1 MSDIHSPPNTMPH
14 IGKIWAYL
22 SKDEHGNE
30 GVCAMSCGPFG
41 TSLVPLI
48 AADPDRLAI
57 MTPIA
62 ERVARESKMTIV
74 LVEFTSRVDLR
85 TIEGASS

>member
-22 SKDEHGNE
+22 SKDEYGNE
-30 GVCAMSCGPFG
+30 GVCAMACGPFG
-41 TSLVPLI
+41 ASMVPLI
-48 AADPDRLAI
+48 AADQARLSV

-62 ERVARESKMTIV
+62 ERLARESGKTIV
-74 LVEFTSRVDLR
+74 LVEFTTRVDVR
-85 TIEGASS
+85 QISGASS